1 MHAKTSTPLN
11 SRLTFVR
18 YLKYLHF
25 TFLHEK
31 MTMSS
36 LLKKPLNL
44 NASMT
49 WIRCCFNFQEC
60 QEGSIDTSKIS
71 FLKNYPFKSNSNAM
85 LLKLPVM
92 IHYYLFLNLL
102 FCRDLLAGEFLGRL
116 LYLAQQFISFSNF
129 LQQ

>member
-1 MHAKTSTPLN
+1 
-11 SRLTFVR
+11 
-18 YLKYLHF
+18 
-25 TFLHEK
+25 
-31 MTMSS
+31 
-36 LLKKPLNL
+36 
-44 NASMT
+44 
-49 WIRCCFNFQEC
+49 
-60 QEGSIDTSKIS
+60 
-71 FLKNYPFKSNSNAM
+71 M